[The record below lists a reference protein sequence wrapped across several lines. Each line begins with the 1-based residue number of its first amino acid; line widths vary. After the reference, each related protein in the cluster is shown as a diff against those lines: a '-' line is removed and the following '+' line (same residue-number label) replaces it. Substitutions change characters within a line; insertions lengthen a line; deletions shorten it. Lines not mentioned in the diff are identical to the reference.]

1 MAAKN
6 SAAASPAD
14 RVLIITRVFD
24 APRDLVWRAF
34 TELERMSQ
42 WWGMKGMTT
51 RVHKLDFRPGGAFV
65 YSQRTADG
73 REMWGK
79 WIYRE
84 IVAPERFVVENSVT
98 DEHGNPVPP
107 LFNPAWPLEMLTT
120 ATLTENRGR
129 TTLAIWTTPLN
140 ATESQRRAFDDGLK
154 FMETGFNATLD
165 MLDEY
170 LAERHPLSESEPASD
185 REIVVTRVFDAPRAL
200 VFKAWTDPKHL
211 GRWWGPNGFS
221 ITTHEMEFKP
231 SGVWRFVMHG
241 PDGRDYQNKVVY
253 VEIAESERLI
263 YRHVSGPQ
271 FQMTVTFADDG
282 DKTMLTARMLFES
295 AALRDK
301 VIEEF
306 GAIEGL
312 KQTLGRL
319 ADFLPMV

>member
-6 SAAASPAD
+6 SIAAEPAE
-14 RVLIITRVFD
+14 RVLVINRVFD
-24 APRDLVWRAF
+24 APRDLVWQAF

-42 WWGMKGMTT
+42 WWGMKGLTT
-51 RVHKLDFRPGGAFV
+51 RVHRLDFRPGGTFLF
-65 YSQRTADG
+65 SQRAADG

-79 WIYRE
+79 WVYRE
-84 IVAPERFVVENSVT
+84 IVAPDRFVVENSST
-98 DEHGNPVPP
+98 DEQGNPVPP
-107 LFNPAWPLEMLTT
+107 PFNPAWPLKMLTT
-120 ATLTENRGR
+120 ATFTEHRGR
-129 TTLAIWTTPLN
+129 TTLAIWTMPLN
-140 ATESQRRAFDDGLK
+140 ATESQRLAFDDGLK

-165 MLDEY
+165 RLDEY
-170 LAERHPLSESEPASD
+170 LAGAHPLSESELASD

-211 GRWWGPNGFS
+211 ARWWGPNGFS
-221 ITTHEMEFKP
+221 ITTFEMDFKP
-231 SGVWRFVMHG
+231 GGVWRFAMHG
-241 PDGRDYQNKVVY
+241 PDGRDYQNQVVY
-253 VEIAESERLI
+253 VEIVESERLV

-282 DKTMLTARMLFES
+282 DKTRLTARMQFES

-306 GAIEGL
+306 GAVEGL

-319 ADFLPMV
+319 ADYLPTV